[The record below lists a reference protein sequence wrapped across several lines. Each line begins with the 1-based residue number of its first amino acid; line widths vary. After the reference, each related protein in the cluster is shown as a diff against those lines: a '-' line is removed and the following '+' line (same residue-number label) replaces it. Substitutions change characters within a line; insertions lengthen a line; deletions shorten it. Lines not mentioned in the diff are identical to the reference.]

1 MQIKK
6 ILILLSMLF
15 STNSYSYDCKVK
27 ELKLTK
33 PNNKKAAFQ
42 ELRKL
47 NRQEVVEGLLFEI
60 TSPDAEKKK
69 SKKAEHILNY
79 LENSEAN
86 KNQRSFF
93 KLLEAATDVSTSKP
107 KVLKLAEVCE
117 IMSKV
122 NALGASPPAN

>member
-1 MQIKK
+1 MQIKT
-6 ILILLSMLF
+6 ILILLSISF
-15 STNSYSYDCKVK
+15 STNSFSYDCKVK

-33 PNNKKAAFQ
+33 PDNKKAAFQ

-47 NRQEVVEGLLFEI
+47 NRQAAVEGLLFEI
-60 TSPDAEKKK
+60 TSPEIEKKK
-69 SKKAEHILNY
+69 SKKAEHILSY

-93 KLLEAATDVSTSKP
+93 KLLEATSDVQTTKP
-107 KVLKLAEVCE
+107 KALKLSEVCE

-122 NALGASPPAN
+122 NALGEK